1 MPVQLGK
8 TGRSAAKFAAAI
20 PYVSSWPAVIV
31 HFWRASLQFR
41 TVVITVMLSGL
52 TVAIIG
58 AYMAT
63 SIGNNLFDQRL
74 NQVLAESSRA
84 SVQAQDVFDSDLA
97 TTDPSRTDLESLS
110 NTTLSNIRASTTS
123 PGGLGVALLRS
134 PNQQTPVTLQPSKS
148 RSFPDGVLSQE
159 LQKAVENSADGGR
172 VWWQS
177 VALDEGK
184 PGLAVGSLLSVPNA
198 GFYELYLVYDLGD
211 VQQTLSFVH
220 QTLTFGGLALVLLIG
235 AVTYIVV
242 RLVVGPVRVA
252 AEVSQKVAAGQ
263 LDQRIPQKGDD
274 VIATLARSFNGMA
287 DSLQEQITKLGEL
300 SRLQQRF
307 VADVSHELRTPLTT
321 IRLAGD
327 VLYDQR
333 ETFPPATART
343 AELLHTQVERFEI
356 LLAYLLEVSRFDAGA
371 VELDIEPTNLVQ
383 LVEDSVDAM
392 RLVAG
397 EHGSSLR
404 VVAAGG
410 FVDVEVDP
418 RRIRRILR
426 NLLGNAIEH
435 GEGKP
440 IVVSVDS
447 NEDAVALAVRDHGI
461 GIDTDDVTRVFD
473 RFWRAD
479 PSRKRTIGGTGL
491 GLAISLEDTLL
502 HRGYLDVWSE
512 PGQGTCFRLTLPR
525 DLNRS
530 IRVSPL
536 ELPPSDPVDELE
548 VNHGDRATK
557 I

>member
-1 MPVQLGK
+1 MPDW
-8 TGRSAAKFAAAI
+8 R
-20 PYVSSWPAVIV
+20 SWPGNLL

-41 TVVITVMLSGL
+41 TVAITVMLSGL
-52 TVAIIG
+52 TVAVIGTYMSVSIG
-58 AYMAT
+58 A
-63 SIGNNLFDQRL
+63 NLFDSRL

-84 SVQAQDVFDSDLA
+84 TVQAQDVFDSDLA

-110 NTTLSNIRASTTS
+110 NTTLSNIRATTTS
-123 PGGLGVALLRS
+123 PGGLGVALYRS
-134 PNQQTPVTLQPSKS
+134 PGQQTPVTLQPSKS
-148 RSFPDGVLSQE
+148 RSFPDEVVSVSLRE
-159 LQKAVENSADGGR
+159 AVEGSDEAER

-177 VALDEGK
+177 VALDDGR
-184 PGLAVGSLLSVPNA
+184 PGLAVGSLLTVPNA

-211 VQQTLSFVH
+211 VQETLSFVQ
-220 QTLTFGGLALVLLIG
+220 QTLIFGGLALVVLIG

-263 LDQRIPQKGDD
+263 LDQRMPERGED
-274 VIATLARSFNGMA
+274 VFATLARSFNGMA
-287 DSLQEQITKLGEL
+287 DSLQEQITKLGTL

-327 VLYDQR
+327 VLFDQR
-333 ETFPPATART
+333 ETFPPTTART
-343 AELLHTQVERFEI
+343 AELLHTQVQRFET
-356 LLAYLLEVSRFDAGA
+356 LLADLLEVSRFDAGA
-371 VELDIEPTNLVQ
+371 VELDVEPTNLVR
-383 LVEDSVDAM
+383 LVEESVDSM
-392 RLVAG
+392 RLVAK

-404 VVAAGG
+404 VVPAGG
-410 FVDVEVDP
+410 YFDVDVDP
-418 RRIRRILR
+418 RRIRRILS

-447 NEDAVALAVRDHGI
+447 NEDSVALAVRDHGI
-461 GIDTDDVTRVFD
+461 GIDTDDLTRVFD

-491 GLAISLEDTLL
+491 GLAISREDAAL
-502 HRGYLDVWSE
+502 HRGYLDVWSK
-512 PGQGTCFRLTLPR
+512 PGDGTCFRLTLPR
-525 DLNRS
+525 SLDQS

-536 ELPPSDPVDELE
+536 DLPPAEPLDELE
-548 VNHGDRATK
+548 VNDDEVSSSN
-557 I
+557 

>member
-1 MPVQLGK
+1 MPDW
-8 TGRSAAKFAAAI
+8 R
-20 PYVSSWPAVIV
+20 SWPGTVL

-41 TVVITVMLSGL
+41 TVAITVVLSGL
-52 TVAIIG
+52 TVAVIG
-58 AYMAT
+58 TYMSV
-63 SIGNNLFDQRL
+63 SIGNNLFDSRL

-84 SVQAQDVFDSDLA
+84 TVQAQEVFDSDLA

-110 NTTLSNIRASTTS
+110 NTTLSNIRVTTTS
-123 PGGLGVALLRS
+123 PGGLGVALYRS
-134 PNQQTPVTLQPSKS
+134 PGQQTPVTLQPSKS
-148 RSFPDGVLSQE
+148 RSFPDEVVSSALRE
-159 LQKAVENSADGGR
+159 AVEASGDDER

-177 VALDEGK
+177 VALDDGR
-184 PGLAVGSLLSVPNA
+184 PGLAVGSLLTVPNA
-198 GFYELYLVYDLGD
+198 GFYELYLVYDLWD
-211 VQQTLSFVH
+211 VQQTLSFVQ
-220 QTLTFGGLALVLLIG
+220 QTLILGGLALVVLIG

-263 LDQRIPQKGDD
+263 LDQRMPQKGED

-333 ETFPPATART
+333 ESFTPTTART
-343 AELLHTQVERFEI
+343 AELLHAQVQRFET
-356 LLAYLLEVSRFDAGA
+356 LLADLLEVSRFDAGA
-371 VELDIEPTNLVQ
+371 VELDVEPVNLVR

-392 RLVAG
+392 RLVAH

-404 VVAAGG
+404 VVPAGG
-410 FVDVEVDP
+410 YFDVEVDP
-418 RRIRRILR
+418 RRIRRILS

-440 IVVSVDS
+440 IVVSIDS

-461 GIDTDDVTRVFD
+461 GIDTADITRVFD

-491 GLAISLEDTLL
+491 GLAISTEDASL

-525 DLNRS
+525 SLDRS

-536 ELPPSDPVDELE
+536 DLPPTEPIDELE
-548 VNHGDRATK
+548 VNHDDTFTVD
-557 I
+557 

>member
-1 MPVQLGK
+1 
-8 TGRSAAKFAAAI
+8 
-20 PYVSSWPAVIV
+20 
-31 HFWRASLQFR
+31 
-41 TVVITVMLSGL
+41 MLSGL

-58 AYMAT
+58 TYMSA
-63 SIGNNLFDQRL
+63 SIGNNLFETRL
-74 NQVLAESSRA
+74 NQVLAESTRA
-84 SVQAQDVFDSDLA
+84 TVQAQEVFDSDLA

-110 NTTLSNIRASTTS
+110 NTTLSNIRSTTTS
-123 PGGLGVALLRS
+123 PGGLGVALYRS
-134 PNQQTPVTLQPSKS
+134 PGQVTPVTLQPSKS
-148 RSFPDGVLSQE
+148 RSFPDEVVSGSLRE
-159 LQKAVENSADGGR
+159 AVEGGGEAER

-177 VALDEGK
+177 IILDAER
-184 PGLAVGSLLSVPNA
+184 PGLAVGSLLTVPNA
-198 GFYELYLVYDLGD
+198 GLYELYLVYDLGD
-211 VQQTLSFVH
+211 VQETLTFVQQTLI
-220 QTLTFGGLALVLLIG
+220 FGGLALILLIG
-235 AVTYIVV
+235 AVTFIVV

-263 LDQRIPQKGDD
+263 LDQRMPEKGED

-333 ETFPPATART
+333 ESFAPSTART
-343 AELLHTQVERFEI
+343 AELLHTQVQRFDT
-356 LLAYLLEVSRFDAGA
+356 LLADLLEVSRFDAGA
-371 VELDIEPTNLVQ
+371 VELDVEPTNLVA

-392 RLVAG
+392 RIVARQ
-397 EHGSSLR
+397 HGSSLR

-410 FVDVEVDP
+410 YFDAEVDA
-418 RRIRRILR
+418 RRLRRILR

-461 GIDTDDVTRVFD
+461 GINTDDLSHVFD

-479 PSRKRTIGGTGL
+479 PARKRTIGGTGL
-491 GLAISLEDTLL
+491 GLAIAMEDTAL

-512 PGQGTCFRLTLPR
+512 AGQGTCFRLTIPR
-525 DLNRS
+525 SLDQS

-536 ELPPSDPVDELE
+536 ELPPGDALDELE
-548 VNHGDRATK
+548 VNGDNITSRD
-557 I
+557 

>member
-1 MPVQLGK
+1 VPVPPDS
-8 TGRSAAKFAAAI
+8 TGQSATVAAI
-20 PYVSSWPAVIV
+20 RMPDWRSWPGRVL

-41 TVVITVMLSGL
+41 TVAITVVLSGF
-52 TVAIIG
+52 TVAVIG
-58 AYMAT
+58 TYMAV
-63 SIGNNLFDQRL
+63 SIGNNLFDSRL

-84 SVQAQDVFDSDLA
+84 TVQAQEVFDSDLA

-110 NTTLSNIRASTTS
+110 NTTLSNIRATTTS
-123 PGGLGVALLRS
+123 PGGLGVALYRS
-134 PNQQTPVTLQPSKS
+134 PGQSTPVTLQPSKS
-148 RSFPDGVLSQE
+148 RSFPDEVVSAALR
-159 LQKAVENSADGGR
+159 KAVESSDEVER

-177 VALDEGK
+177 VALDDGR
-184 PGLAVGSLLSVPNA
+184 PGLAVGSLLTVPNA

-211 VQQTLSFVH
+211 VQQTLSFVQ
-220 QTLTFGGLALVLLIG
+220 QTLILGGLALVVLIG

-263 LDQRIPQKGDD
+263 LDQRMPQKGED
-274 VIATLARSFNGMA
+274 VFATLARSFNGMA

-327 VLYDQR
+327 VLFDQR
-333 ETFPPATART
+333 ESFPPTTART
-343 AELLHTQVERFEI
+343 AELLHAQVQRFEI
-356 LLAYLLEVSRFDAGA
+356 LLADLLEVSRFDAGA
-371 VELDIEPTNLVQ
+371 VELDVEPINLVR
-383 LVEDSVDAM
+383 LVEESVDAM
-392 RLVAG
+392 RLVAS
-397 EHGSSLR
+397 EHGSRLR
-404 VVAAGG
+404 VVPAGG
-410 FVDVEVDP
+410 YFDVEVDP
-418 RRIRRILR
+418 RRIRRILN

-440 IVVSVDS
+440 IVISVDS

-461 GIDTDDVTRVFD
+461 GINTDDLTRVFD

-491 GLAISLEDTLL
+491 GLAISMEDASL
-502 HRGYLDVWSE
+502 HRGQLDVWSE

-525 DLNRS
+525 NLDRS
-530 IRVSPL
+530 ILVSPL
-536 ELPPSDPVDELE
+536 DLPPSDPVDELE
-548 VNHGDRATK
+548 VNSDGILSMD
-557 I
+557 